1 MQHAVS
7 LGVPSR
13 RDCQRERYSDEQQ
26 HADLD
31 WLAINELTGNI
42 PGEQSKDDEDKRE
55 PTGAVKKPFRAG
67 AHTPTTT
74 SRRIPLVSDCTAR
87 NTCLGPEIQFGDIL
101 VVQQVIGIA
110 LEPDAPLVEDIAT
123 VGEFEALR
131 RVLFDH

>member
-1 MQHAVS
+1 MQYAVS
-7 LGVPSR
+7 LGIPSR
-13 RDCQRERYSDEQQ
+13 RNRQWERHADEQQ

-31 WLAINELTGNI
+31 WLAINEPAGHI
-42 PGEQSKDDEDKRE
+42 PGEQSKDNEDKRE
-55 PTGAVKKPFRAG
+55 STGAVKKPFRAG

-110 LEPDAPLVEDIAT
+110 LEPDAPLVKDIAPVSDLKT
-123 VGEFEALR
+123 FHR
-131 RVLFDH
+131 ILFDH